1 MNLQQPTISIITV
14 CYNAAGSL
22 ERTIVSVLGQNYG
35 AKELVIVDGGSTD
48 GTLTILEKYKKQIT
62 YISEPDTGIYNAMN
76 KAIKLCKGQIIGTLG
91 AGDFYL
97 NNQALNQ
104 IANTFTKNKTTAVYA
119 DIQMVKPNNIDKIVR
134 FWKAGPYKISNW
146 LNGWMPPHLTFFVVK
161 SAFENHGY
169 YNETFRSAGD
179 YELML
184 RFLYK
189 HKLTASYLPIRLVTM
204 PIGGASSGSFK
215 NRLKANREDKLAW
228 TINNLEPRPYT
239 LIMKPLSKIFQFLK
253 K

>member
-1 MNLQQPTISIITV
+1 MTKPFISIITV
-14 CYNAAGSL
+14 CFNTAESL
-22 ERTIVSVLGQNYG
+22 ERTIISVLSQNYE

-48 GTLTILEKYKKQIT
+48 GTLAILEKYKGQIT
-62 YISEPDTGIYNAMN
+62 YISEADSGIYNAMN
-76 KAIKLCKGQIIGTLG
+76 KAVKLCTGQVIGTLG
-91 AGDFYL
+91 AGDFYI

-104 IANTFTKNKTTAVYA
+104 IANTFIKNKTLAVYA
-119 DIQMVKPNNIDKIVR
+119 DIQMVKPDNIDKIVR
-134 FWKAGPYKISNW
+134 FWKAGPYKIGNW

-161 SAFENHGY
+161 SAFEKYGY
-169 YNETFRSAGD
+169 YNETFKSAGD

-184 RFLYK
+184 RFMYK
-189 HKLTASYLPIRLVTM
+189 NKVTASYLPIRLVTM
-204 PIGGASSGSFK
+204 PIGGASSGSIK

-228 TINNLEPRPYT
+228 TINNLKPKPYT